1 MSRALLLACSG
12 IAEPCGG
19 CEAACILKVL
29 LRVSASI
36 SIESPLKCRNLVCIM
51 HGALPIFRM
60 NLMGALCH
68 ALERF
73 CVPGPGSIHA

>member
-1 MSRALLLACSG
+1 MSKALLLACAG

-36 SIESPLKCRNLVCIM
+36 SIESPLQCRSLVCNM
-51 HGALPIFRM
+51 HGALLIFHM
-60 NLMGALCH
+60 HFMGALCH

-73 CVPGPGSIHA
+73 CVPGTESMHA